1 MKPVLLLSNGHGED
15 LSGAA
20 LGSQLRQRGV
30 AVEALPLVG
39 HGQAYRQAGI
49 PVLGPTR
56 DFSTGGLGYTSLA
69 GRLTDLLEGQFTYVL
84 RLLGRLWRRRLR
96 YRLVVAVG
104 DLVPVLGAW
113 LTGQESAVYLVAYSS
128 HYEGR
133 LRLPWPCGW
142 LLKRPRV
149 RAVWSRDQLTA
160 KDLSEQ
166 LGRPVDFL
174 GNPFLDPLLEGV
186 AATAAGRPGEEPS
199 GGATAAS
206 RPVVAVLPGS
216 RLPEALGNLTLLLG
230 VLERLPAAN
239 GGSGE
244 APILRAALV
253 AALKPTAIAAAAA
266 PLGWRFV
273 QGDRAAGPE
282 PAALQRQG
290 RRLELH
296 WNRFATVLASSD
308 LVLAM
313 SGTASE
319 QAVALARPVLQLAG
333 PGPQFTE
340 GFAEAQ
346 RRLLGPGVQCAAG
359 PVGQENTLAA
369 TARMLG
375 SMLDRLADP
384 VAGPTWRRE
393 LEAIAAERLGATGG
407 SDRIAAAIQ
416 TILNSPKRALQGD

>member
-56 DFSTGGLGYTSLA
+56 DFSTGGLGYTSLT
-69 GRLTDLLEGQFTYVL
+69 GRLTDLREGQFTYVL
-84 RLLGRLWRRRLR
+84 RLLGRLWRRRRR
-96 YRLVVAVG
+96 YQLVVAVG

-142 LLKRPRV
+142 LLKRPRF

-174 GNPFLDPLLEGV
+174 GNPFLDPLLEG
-186 AATAAGRPGEEPS
+186 ATAAGRPGEEPS

-230 VLERLPAAN
+230 VLERLPATTA
-239 GGSGE
+239 E
-244 APILRAALV
+244 QRDEPILRAALV

-266 PLGWRFV
+266 PLGWRFEE
-273 QGDRAAGPE
+273 GNGAAGPE
-282 PAALQRQG
+282 PASLQRQG

>member
-69 GRLTDLLEGQFTYVL
+69 GRLTDLREGQFTYVL

-186 AATAAGRPGEEPS
+186 AATAASRPGEEPS
-199 GGATAAS
+199 GGAAAAS
-206 RPVVAVLPGS
+206 RPVLAVLPGS

-244 APILRAALV
+244 AAILRAALV

-266 PLGWRFV
+266 PLGWRFEE
-273 QGDRAAGPE
+273 GDGAAGPE
-282 PAALQRQG
+282 PASLQRQG

-296 WNRFATVLASSD
+296 WNRFAAVLASSD

-369 TARMLG
+369 TARMLEIG
-375 SMLDRLADP
+375 
-384 VAGPTWRRE
+384 
-393 LEAIAAERLGATGG
+393 
-407 SDRIAAAIQ
+407 
-416 TILNSPKRALQGD
+416 RAHV

>member
-69 GRLTDLLEGQFTYVL
+69 GRLTDLREGQFTYVL

-142 LLKRPRV
+142 LLQRPRV

-174 GNPFLDPLLEGV
+174 GNPFLDPLLEG
-186 AATAAGRPGEEPS
+186 ATAAGRPGEEPS

-239 GGSGE
+239 GGSEE

-296 WNRFATVLASSD
+296 WNRFAAVLASSD

-359 PVGQENTLAA
+359 PVGQDNTLAA
-369 TARMLG
+369 TARMLA

>member
-69 GRLTDLLEGQFTYVL
+69 GRLTDLREGQFTYVL

-142 LLKRPRV
+142 LLQRPRV

-174 GNPFLDPLLEGV
+174 GNPFLDPLLEG
-186 AATAAGRPGEEPS
+186 ATAAGRPGEEPS

-266 PLGWRFV
+266 PLGWRFEE
-273 QGDRAAGPE
+273 GDGAAGPE
-282 PAALQRQG
+282 PASLQRQG

-296 WNRFATVLASSD
+296 WNRFAAVLASSD

-359 PVGQENTLAA
+359 PVGQDNTLAA

>member
-69 GRLTDLLEGQFTYVL
+69 GRLTDLREGQFTYVL

-149 RAVWSRDQLTA
+149 RTVWSRDQLTA

-186 AATAAGRPGEEPS
+186 EATAAGRPGEQPS

-384 VAGPTWRRE
+384 VAGPTWRLE

-407 SDRIAAAIQ
+407 SGRIAAAIQ

>member
-1 MKPVLLLSNGHGED
+1 LKPVLLLSNGHGED

-39 HGQAYRQAGI
+39 HGQAYRQADI

-69 GRLTDLLEGQFTYVL
+69 GRLTDLREGQFTYVL
-84 RLLGRLWRRRLR
+84 RLLGRLWRRRRR
-96 YRLVVAVG
+96 YQLVVAVG

-186 AATAAGRPGEEPS
+186 AATAAGQPSDEPN
-199 GGATAAS
+199 GGAAAAL

-216 RLPEALGNLTLLLG
+216 RLPEALGNLILLLE
-230 VLERLPAAN
+230 VLERLPAATAEAR
-239 GGSGE
+239 GE
-244 APILRAALV
+244 PILRAALV
-253 AALKPTAIAAAAA
+253 AALKPSAIAAAAA
-266 PLGWRFV
+266 PLGWRFLE
-273 QGDRAAGPE
+273 GDGAAGPE
-282 PAALQRQG
+282 PAALHREG

-296 WNRFATVLASSD
+296 WNRFAAVVASSD

-319 QAVALARPVLQLAG
+319 QAMALARPVLQLAG

-346 RRLLGPGVQCAAG
+346 RRLLGPGVQCALG
-359 PVGQENTLAA
+359 PVGHPGTLVT

-375 SMLDRLADP
+375 AMLDRLADP
-384 VAGPTWRRE
+384 VAGPAWRLE
-393 LEAIAAERLGATGG
+393 LEAIAAERLGAMGG
-407 SDRIAAAIQ
+407 SARIAAAIRA
-416 TILNSPKRALQGD
+416 LLDSPKRARQGD